1 MKFTSLTPY
10 EKIAGAIILLAA
22 LLVAIPATTTAQSAP
37 AKQVFRGQEVLVS
50 FAPKTGEMGNLSS
63 ATTDSLAIPES
74 AQVKQTFDNGSV
86 GVISTSIQSF
96 ASSSEDI
103 VEANEAEISALCDEL
118 QRANPDVALRCE
130 PNYVVRSDI
139 TPNDT
144 QFSSLWGMLSIQ
156 APSAWDVTTGSP
168 NITVAVID
176 TGIEYTHP
184 DLSENIA
191 TNAGEIPSNGIDD
204 DRNGFIDDYYGYD
217 FINNDGN
224 PMDDHYHGTHCAGT
238 VGARGNNAR
247 GVAGVAWNVK
257 LMPVKVLSSTGSG
270 SYASVIGGINYA
282 VKRGVK
288 VLSMSLSGSAY
299 SQALE
304 DAIINARNNG
314 VLIVAA
320 AGNSALN
327 TDIYPAYPAAS
338 TQDNVLSVA
347 ATASG
352 DVLASFS
359 NWGPTSVDVAAPGAD
374 ILSTYLGGQYAWAS
388 GTSMATPHVAGMAAM
403 VLSVNPTLSYGQ
415 VKSILLG
422 TVDPI
427 GSLSGKMVS
436 GGRVNLKNAVARAL
450 QPNTTPTAAPSL
462 TATATATSTRTPT
475 PTPTKTPTISATTT
489 IAATPT
495 YTATA
500 TVTRTPTPT
509 PSRTPTATPTRTP
522 TATATRT
529 PTATQTRTPTATPT
543 RTPTATPT
551 RTPTRT
557 PTVTPTRTP
566 TPTATRTYTATP
578 TRTPTAAPTRTSTA
592 TPTRTFTPTYTPTVR
607 PTNTS
612 TPRPTSTAT
621 ATPTWTPTWSPTPQ
635 PTLTFTPTAT
645 WTPTPLPVVQPTTP
659 PEAPSNEPTATP
671 TPVPTPLNKLT
682 LFTSR
687 STTKV
692 FVYGEILGSNKLPL
706 PSAPISLLCGGRV
719 AGIKT
724 SDSDGYFEF
733 KFKRPSKP
741 VQCWAQDASGATS
754 RKVRVR

>member
-1 MKFTSLTPY
+1 MQFTSPTSY
-10 EKIAGAIILLAA
+10 EKVAVAILTLAILT
-22 LLVAIPATTTAQSAP
+22 VAIPSTTTAQSTP
-37 AKQVFRGQEVLVS
+37 TNQVFRGQEVLVS
-50 FAPKTGEMGNLSS
+50 FAPKTGEMGNFFS
-63 ATTDSLAIPES
+63 ATTDNITIPDS
-74 AQVKQTFDNGSV
+74 AQLTQTFDNGSV
-86 GVISTSIQSF
+86 GVLSTSMQAF
-96 ASSSEDI
+96 SSSTEEV

-118 QRANPDVALRCE
+118 HRSNPDVELRCE
-130 PNYVVRSDI
+130 PNYVVRSEI

-144 QFSSLWGMLSIQ
+144 QFASLWGMLSIQ
-156 APSAWDVTTGSP
+156 APNAWDVTTGSP
-168 NITVAVID
+168 SVTVAVVD

-191 TNAGEIPSNGIDD
+191 TNSGEIPSNGIDD
-204 DRNGFIDDYYGYD
+204 DRNGFIDDYFGYD

-224 PMDDHYHGTHCAGT
+224 PMDDHFHGTHCAGT
-238 VGARGNNAR
+238 VGARGNNAK

-257 LMPVKVLSSTGSG
+257 LLPVKVLSASGSG

-288 VLSMSLSGSAY
+288 VLSMSLGGGSY

-304 DAIINARNNG
+304 DAIITARQNG

-320 AGNSALN
+320 AGNSARN
-327 TDIYPAYPAAS
+327 TDISPSYPASS

-359 NWGPTSVDVAAPGAD
+359 NWGPTSVDVAAPGVN

-403 VLSVNPTLSYGQ
+403 VLSVNPSLSYAQ

-427 GSLSGKMVS
+427 ASLSGKMVS
-436 GGRVNLKNAVARAL
+436 GGRVNLKNAVAKAL
-450 QPNTTPTAAPSL
+450 QPNATPTSAPSVTV
-462 TATATATSTRTPT
+462 TATATPTKSATQTPTKVPTILATATITATPTRTP
-475 PTPTKTPTISATTT
+475 
-489 IAATPT
+489 
-495 YTATA
+495 TA

-509 PSRTPTATPTRTP
+509 PTRTPTVTPTRTATATPTRTP
-522 TATATRT
+522 
-529 PTATQTRTPTATPT
+529 TRTPTATPT

-551 RTPTRT
+551 RTPT
-557 PTVTPTRTP
+557 VTPTK
-566 TPTATRTYTATP
+566 TPTAT
-578 TRTPTAAPTRTSTA
+578 PTRTSTA
-592 TPTRTFTPTYTPTVR
+592 TPTRTPTRTPTATPTRTPTAVPTKTSTPSYTATAR

-621 ATPTWTPTWSPTPQ
+621 PTPTWTPTPQ

-645 WTPTPLPVVQPTTP
+645 WTPTPLPVAQPTTAP
-659 PEAPSNEPTATP
+659 DAPAEAPTATP
-671 TPVPTPLNKLT
+671 TPIPTPLTKLT
-682 LFTSR
+682 VFTSR
-687 STTKV
+687 TGGKV
-692 FVYGEILGSNKLPL
+692 FVYGEISSANKTPLGATSVN
-706 PSAPISLLCGGRV
+706 LLCGGRV
-719 AGIKT
+719 AGTKA

-733 KFKRPSKP
+733 KFKRPTKA
-741 VQCWAQDASGATS
+741 VQCWAQDATGATS
-754 RKVRVR
+754 RRVRVR